1 MLAGV
6 PCRGEED
13 GEEDLVRQQM
23 RKNRQPFQHLQ
34 QQPAGDEPLP
44 TGAHGGLQRRH
55 AGVQAAGRQL
65 LQAEHGTAAAQG
77 AGQEPSC
84 AEEKGQEVEGGGEVE
99 VRCPRCKA
107 LVARGHMGLHNTF
120 YHYQEVIDLT

>member
-1 MLAGV
+1 MIDRQRAG
-6 PCRGEED
+6 E
-13 GEEDLVRQQM
+13 
-23 RKNRQPFQHLQ
+23 
-34 QQPAGDEPLP
+34 
-44 TGAHGGLQRRH
+44 
-55 AGVQAAGRQL
+55 AGR
-65 LQAEHGTAAAQG
+65 G